1 MSSIS
6 AGTTSGT
13 ALVST
18 GDTTGAL
25 VLRTNGS
32 TTAMTISTAQV
43 VSLTSSLALLGATS
57 GSVALTAPAVAGTQ
71 GYTLPAAQPTAN
83 GQALTATTAGVMSW
97 ATAGGASEATP
108 TALGT
113 VYGNNPTG
121 GALCAYGY
129 QAATNRTAGSNIT
142 ALGYQAHYTATT
154 GANNTAVGYQAL
166 YALTTAYGNTALGES
181 VLVACTTGKFNC
193 GIGYQALVNLTTGT
207 GNIGIQPA
215 GTTESSNPV
224 FNVTTENNRIAM
236 GSANVT
242 NAYVQVAWTVVSD
255 ARDKTNFAPIGH
267 GLSFVN
273 QLNPI
278 SFQFKESRDT
288 DIPHGPVRYGF
299 KAQEIL
305 ALEGDNPVIIDNED
319 SEKLRYNGEALVP
332 VLVKAMQELS
342 AALDTAN
349 ARISALEAK

>member
-1 MSSIS
+1 M
-6 AGTTSGT
+6 
-13 ALVST
+13 VST
-18 GDTTGAL
+18 GDTTGNL

-71 GYTLPAAQPTAN
+71 AYTLPTAQPTAD

-97 ATAGGASEATP
+97 ATAGGASAALP

-113 VYGNNPTG
+113 VYGNNTAG
-121 GALCAYGY
+121 GSICAYGY
-129 QAATNRTAGSNIT
+129 QAANSNTSGATIT
-142 ALGYQAHYTATT
+142 ALGYRALYSSTS
-154 GANNTAVGYQAL
+154 GGNNTAVGYNSL
-166 YALTTAYGNTALGES
+166 YSLTTSYGNTAIGERALYS
-181 VLVACTTGKFNC
+181 CTTGKFNC
-193 GIGYQALVNLTTGT
+193 GIGYEALSNLTTGT

-215 GTTESSNPV
+215 GTTEASNPV

-236 GSANVT
+236 GSASVT

-278 SFQFKESRDT
+278 SFQFKESRET
-288 DIPHGPVRYGF
+288 DVSHGPVRYGF

-319 SEKLRYNGEALVP
+319 AEKLRYNGEALVP
-332 VLVKAMQELS
+332 VLVKAIQELS
-342 AALDTAN
+342 AVNEALA